1 MKATAK
7 RAGEE
12 RGCGP
17 ALEGPALLPTE
28 RTTAAAGSPLQGH
41 LPSLPPPL
49 CHRPPASFPD
59 RRESSPQSQGR
70 LRQGRLPLLGGREV
84 RASRPLQRRAH
95 RSKAKQPQRAHW
107 AGTEGGSAWLE
118 PGMGAEVGAVGQSE
132 VRSAGARPSQAW
144 GPVEL
149 RGAAA
154 AGTADLGCTDGSRGG
169 VCEPSQEK
177 MLSQDTT
184 ESQNLP
190 ALHPHAASE
199 SSIPVTKRLKCGLR
213 SVQPVSVCV

>member
-1 MKATAK
+1 M
-7 RAGEE
+7 
-12 RGCGP
+12 
-17 ALEGPALLPTE
+17 ALPWRDLPSFPLRE
-28 RTTAAAGSPLQGH
+28 PPLQQVPGFEGISQAYH
-41 LPSLPPPL
+41 PHSVTALQRPSLIGGRAA
-49 CHRPPASFPD
+49 HRV
-59 RRESSPQSQGR
+59 RGR

-95 RSKAKQPQRAHW
+95 RGKAEQPQRAHW
-107 AGTEGGSAWLE
+107 AGMEGGSAWLE
-118 PGMGAEVGAVGQSE
+118 PGVGAEVGAVGQSE

-144 GPVEL
+144 GPGEL

-199 SSIPVTKRLKCGLR
+199 SSIPVTKRLKCHLR